1 MIFSVIV
8 PFLDEEAYLT
18 RCLTA
23 LLNQDV
29 PRKDYEI
36 ILVDNGSRD
45 GSVAIARAFPGITL
59 IHHPVPN
66 VYAARNKALRIARG
80 RIIALTDADCEVSR
94 DWLRAIWEG
103 LDRSEASIALGKRL
117 FPQDVSP
124 VLRLFASYENA
135 KAEALCARS
144 TKEYIFASA
153 NNMAVKVEAFS
164 RFGLFD
170 EREAAGDIEFVQR
183 YLRADLRARVVYL
196 SDMRVVHLEVRTLGI
211 WFRKM
216 AAYGRLIARTPRYQP
231 LPCRIKLEMFR
242 RVCRE
247 EGLGLPE
254 QARFFVWLVVGNVFF
269 SWGGWK
275 GKL

>member
-1 MIFSVIV
+1 LIFSVIV
-8 PFLDEEAYLT
+8 PFLDEEVYLR

-23 LLNQDV
+23 LLDQNV

-45 GSVAIARAFPGITL
+45 GSVAIARGFPGITL

-66 VYAARNKALRIARG
+66 VYAARNSALRIARG
-80 RIIALTDADCEVSR
+80 RIVALTDADCEVSR
-94 DWLRAIWEG
+94 DWLGAIREG
-103 LDRSEASIALGKRL
+103 LDGSNAPIALGKRL

-135 KAEALCARS
+135 KVEALCARGPR
-144 TKEYIFASA
+144 EYIFASA
-153 NNMAVKVEAFS
+153 NNMAVRAEAFG

-183 YLRADLRARVVYL
+183 CLRADRTARAVYL
-196 SDMRVVHLEVRTLGI
+196 SGMLTVHLEVRTLGI

-216 AAYGRLIARTPRYQP
+216 AAYGRLIARTPRYRP
-231 LPCRIKLEMFR
+231 LPARIKLEMFR

-254 QARFFVWLVVGNVFF
+254 QVRFLAWLAVGNAYF

>member
-8 PFLDEEAYLT
+8 PFLDEEAYLK

-23 LLNQDV
+23 LLDQDV
-29 PRKDYEI
+29 PRQDYEI

-45 GSVAIARAFPGITL
+45 GSVAIARGFPGITL
-59 IHHPVPN
+59 IRHPVPN
-66 VYAARNKALRIARG
+66 VYAARNKALGIARG

-94 DWLRAIWEG
+94 DWLRAIREG
-103 LDRSEASIALGKRL
+103 LDGSEAPIALGKRF
-117 FPQDVSP
+117 FPLDVSP

-135 KAEALCARS
+135 KCEALCARGPR
-144 TKEYIFASA
+144 EYIFASA
-153 NNMAVKVEAFS
+153 NNMAVTAEAFG

-183 YLRADLRARVVYL
+183 CLRADRAARVVYL
-196 SDMRVVHLEVRTLGI
+196 SGMRAVHLEVRTLGT

-216 AAYGRLIARTPRYQP
+216 AAYGRLIARTPRFRP
-231 LPCRIKLEMFR
+231 LPGRIKFEMFR

-254 QARFFVWLVVGNVFF
+254 RVRFLVWLVVGNVFF